1 VTWSHLLRV
10 RWVEAVLEE
19 QMTEKL
25 GFEVELPLAFAAAT
39 DATREALKAEGFG
52 ILTEIDLQA
61 AFKEKLGRTFRPYA
75 ILGACNPPLAF
86 AAVTAD
92 PAIGLLLPCN
102 VTVEAKDEA
111 HSIVRLVDPQAML
124 ASAPGG
130 LAPELKRVADDA
142 SERIGRVLRVL
153 SGVARADT

>member
-1 VTWSHLLRV
+1 MSD
-10 RWVEAVLEE
+10 A
-19 QMTEKL
+19 L
-25 GFEVELPLAFAAAT
+25 GFEVELPLAFAAAK
-39 DATREALKAEGFG
+39 DVTRDALKAEGFG

-61 AFKEKLGRTFRPYA
+61 AFREKLGREFRPYT

-102 VTVEAKDEA
+102 VTVEARDA
-111 HSIVRLVDPQAML
+111 THSVVRLVDPQAML

-130 LAPELKRVADDA
+130 LAPELRQVADDA
-142 SERIGRVLRVL
+142 SRRMARVLEVL
-153 SGVARADT
+153 RQVLRAPT